1 MKIKTIIFDLGGV
14 FVELDIT
21 QFFKEVF
28 APFQLNK
35 PKTPFMLK
43 FFKQSDIYHKGEI
56 NNEEFYNLACDI
68 LDLDKDHVTKSRFYT
83 AFNNVLTGIDKE
95 MVTLLKDLKT
105 TEKYKLFCLSNI
117 NESHWEYL
125 QSKDC
130 EFLKCFDEI
139 LLSHEIQ
146 MLKPNHKVFEY
157 TIKKAQCNPNEILFI
172 DDGEKN
178 VESAEELGII
188 GLNFT
193 SAHQLR
199 EDLKKLGIEI
209 P

>member
-1 MKIKTIIFDLGGV
+1 MKIKTIIFDLGGI

-21 QFFKEVF
+21 KFFKEVF

-56 NNEEFYNLACDI
+56 KNQEFYDLACDI

-83 AFNNVLTGIDKE
+83 AFNSILTGINEE
-95 MVTLLKDLKT
+95 MVSLLEDLKNT
-105 TEKYKLFCLSNI
+105 GKYKLFCLSNI

-130 EFLKCFDEI
+130 GFLDYFDKI
-139 LLSHEIQ
+139 FLSHEIQ
-146 MLKPNHKVFEY
+146 MLKPDLKVFEY
-157 TIKKAQCNPNEILFI
+157 TIKEAQCKPNEILFI
-172 DDGEKN
+172 DDVSKN

-193 SAHQLR
+193 SPQQLR
-199 EDLKKLGIEI
+199 KDLKKLGVRIK
-209 P
+209 